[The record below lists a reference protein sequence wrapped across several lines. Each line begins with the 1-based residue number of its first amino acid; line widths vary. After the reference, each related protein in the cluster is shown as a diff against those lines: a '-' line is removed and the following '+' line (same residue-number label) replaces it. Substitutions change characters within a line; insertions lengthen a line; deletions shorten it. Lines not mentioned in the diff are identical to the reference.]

1 MRKIVI
7 GVIIIS
13 MFSYAVYDYLS
24 SKQTDETDLD
34 AYSEESLISPDQ
46 DVEQTSLIRGSTA
59 PDFALQTLTGET
71 VRLSDFHGQK
81 VMLNFWATWCGPC
94 RAEMPDM
101 QKFYDEKDIV
111 VLAVNLTTS
120 RFDEAENVEPF
131 VDEYGLTFPIL
142 LDVDNEVADLYQIKP
157 IPTSFLID
165 TSGKIHNVAYGALNY
180 ELMVQEFEKM
190 N

>member
-1 MRKIVI
+1 MRKILI
-7 GVIIIS
+7 GVIIIG
-13 MFSYAVYDYLS
+13 MFSYAIFDYLTS
-24 SKQTDETDLD
+24 NQSDDSEITSDTHETLASENDE
-34 AYSEESLISPDQ
+34 EMGLIP
-46 DVEQTSLIRGSTA
+46 GSTA
-59 PDFALQTLTGET
+59 PDFSLTTLDGES
-71 VRLSDFHGQK
+71 VRLSDFRGQK
-81 VMLNFWATWCGPC
+81 IMLNFWATWCAPC

>member
-7 GVIIIS
+7 GIIIIG
-13 MFSYAVYDYLS
+13 MFSYAIYDYLS
-24 SKQTDETDLD
+24 SKQPDEADLD
-34 AYSEESLISPDQ
+34 PYSQETTKSSDEEDT
-46 DVEQTSLIRGSTA
+46 TSLVRGSTA